1 MSNVPLSFLLL
12 FPPTWLCCIA
22 LLCLYMFR
30 LLDCAFVYFFVLF
43 IQQLSPTIQ
52 GSEPDHEAGLE
63 QTLFDRLMK
72 MVSFIKP
79 ILIVWFNTDI
89 HLQKKKIISIP
100 LYHEATK

>member
-1 MSNVPLSFLLL
+1 MSVHVP
-12 FPPTWLCCIA
+12 PVRLCF
-22 LLCLYMFR
+22 CL
-30 LLDCAFVYFFVLF
+30 FFVLF

-89 HLQKKKIISIP
+89 LLQKNVISIP